1 MSELI
6 AKYATKKVNI
16 LFESG
21 IVNDTWSFL
30 NPARRY
36 IVISDA
42 HIVKKYN
49 SILSKIPNL
58 ITILSLKP
66 GEPAKSFH
74 VFQKI
79 IEAMLKMN
87 IQRDDVLIAFGGGVI
102 GDITGYIASN
112 YLHGMDYIQIPTSLI
127 AQVDASIGGK
137 TNINFSGKNKIGC
150 FYQPIQIIID
160 PILLKTLPEVEMNY
174 GIATIMKYGWLK
186 DSTII
191 DDLKYASLPFQKEL
205 LHSLMERVIKIKIST
220 TQKDEFATGIQSIL
234 SFGQTIG
241 HYIEE
246 KTNFKVPYGKAM
258 AIGMYY
264 ELDHHP
270 LQGEFLAILEKYNL
284 HTDIPKYKT
293 LVTDFITNSQTN
305 FSTSYME
312 IHKIGQAKWMDKE
325 HFSKSSR
332 N

>member
-1 MSELI
+1 MSEFV
-6 AKYATKKVNI
+6 AKYATKKVSI

-30 NPARRY
+30 TPNRRY

-79 IEAMLKMN
+79 VEAMLKMN
-87 IQRDDVLIAFGGGVI
+87 IKQDDVLIAFGGGVI

-112 YLHGMDYIQIPTSLI
+112 YLHGMNYIQIPTSLV

-137 TNINFSGKNKIGC
+137 TSINFNGKDKIGC
-150 FYQPIQIIID
+150 IYHPIQIIID
-160 PILLKTLPEVEMNY
+160 PLLLKTLPEAEMNH
-174 GIATIMKYGWLK
+174 GIASIIKYGLLK

-205 LHSLMERVIKIKIST
+205 LHSLMERVIKVKLSI
-220 TQKDEFATGIQSIL
+220 TQKDEFTAGIQSIF
-234 SFGQTIG
+234 SFGQPIT

-246 KTNFKVPYGKAM
+246 KANFKVPYGKAL
-258 AIGMYY
+258 AIGMFY
-264 ELDHHP
+264 ELEDHP
-270 LQGEFLAILEKYNL
+270 VQKELLTILEKYNL
-284 HTDIPKYKT
+284 HTDINKYKA
-293 LVTDFITNSQTN
+293 IIKECSIPN
-305 FSTSYME
+305 FTTSTIE
-312 IHKIGQAKWMDKE
+312 IDKIGQAKWIEK
-325 HFSKSSR
+325 
-332 N
+332 